1 MAAVGVVA
9 VVTFVLIAVA
19 AVSIAQSTKEFR
31 DVRGQR
37 MIAVAENVAS
47 TPLVRDR
54 YGDPFARV
62 LGTARVWINGDEP
75 AHGRETVLGAG
86 DEIAV
91 LPPVIRMTP
100 EAEQGVPSFFE
111 NIP

>member
-1 MAAVGVVA
+1 M
-9 VVTFVLIAVA
+9 LIAVA

-54 YGDPFARV
+54 FADPFA
-62 LGTARVWINGDEP
+62 ARLLAPDVDR
-75 AHGRETVLGAG
+75 AVALSGAG
-86 DEIAV
+86 MAELIDPAGV
-91 LPPVIRMTP
+91 VRVSSDPSRLQYGAGRP
-100 EAEQGVPSFFE
+100 ERRYHA
-111 NIP
+111 I